1 VTPTRLAADLAGERC
16 ARSAEPEGRPGQ
28 RLPGAQPR
36 TGCPRRHFAS
46 DKRTHMAQ
54 RVLITAGAAGIGKE
68 IAKAFAGDGAA
79 VCVCDIDARALEAAS
94 NEIAGLKTIV
104 CDVSKRPDIERMV
117 AGAVEALG
125 GLDVLVNNAGIAGP
139 TAPVEEA
146 DPDQWEAVMTV
157 DVIGT
162 FHVTRLAIP
171 HLKKSA
177 AGSIVVM
184 SSLGGRFGYPNR
196 SAYCTA
202 KMGLIGFAKTLSR
215 ELGPYKIRCNAIA
228 PGAVGGDR
236 MERVLQ
242 GRAAASHTTLDEA
255 RKAAMSIQ
263 SLKRFV
269 DPKDIAA
276 LVLFLTSD
284 SGKSI
289 SGQVLPIDNDA
300 QTSSY

>member
-1 VTPTRLAADLAGERC
+1 
-16 ARSAEPEGRPGQ
+16 
-28 RLPGAQPR
+28 
-36 TGCPRRHFAS
+36 
-46 DKRTHMAQ
+46 MAQ
-54 RVLITAGAAGIGKE
+54 RVLVTAGAAGIGRE
-68 IAKAFAGDGAA
+68 IAAAFAANGAA
-79 VCVCDIDARALEAAS
+79 VCVCDIDARALDTAAKD
-94 NEIAGLKTIV
+94 IPGLKTIV
-104 CDVSKRPDIERMV
+104 CDVSKRRDIERMV
-117 AGAVEALG
+117 ASAVEALG

-139 TAPVEEA
+139 TAPVEDA

-184 SSLGGRFGYPNR
+184 SSIGGRFGYPNR

-215 ELGPYKIRCNAIA
+215 ELGQYGIRCNAIA

-236 MERVLQ
+236 IERVLQ
-242 GRAAASHTTLDEA
+242 GRAEAEHKTLEEE
-255 RKAAMSIQ
+255 REAAMKIQ

-300 QTSSY
+300 QTSAY

>member
-1 VTPTRLAADLAGERC
+1 
-16 ARSAEPEGRPGQ
+16 
-28 RLPGAQPR
+28 
-36 TGCPRRHFAS
+36 
-46 DKRTHMAQ
+46 MAQ
-54 RVLITAGAAGIGKE
+54 RVLVTAGASGIGKE
-68 IAKAFAGDGAA
+68 IASAYAATGAE
-79 VCVCDIDARALEAAS
+79 VCVCDIDEKALDTAAKDIS
-94 NEIAGLKTIV
+94 GLKTIV
-104 CDVSKRPDIERMV
+104 CDVSKPDDIKRMV
-117 AGAVEALG
+117 TSAIEALG

-139 TAPVEEA
+139 TAPVEDV

-162 FHVTRLAIP
+162 FHVTRLCIP

-215 ELGPYKIRCNAIA
+215 ELGPYNIRVNAIA
-228 PGAVGGDR
+228 PGAVAGDR
-236 MERVLQ
+236 IERVLQ
-242 GRAAASHTTLDEA
+242 GRASAEHKTLEEE
-255 RKAAMSIQ
+255 RSAAMSLQ

-269 DPKDIAA
+269 DPRDIAA
-276 LVLFLTSD
+276 LILFLTSD
-284 SGKSI
+284 AGKSI

-300 QTSSY
+300 QTSA

>member
-1 VTPTRLAADLAGERC
+1 
-16 ARSAEPEGRPGQ
+16 
-28 RLPGAQPR
+28 
-36 TGCPRRHFAS
+36 
-46 DKRTHMAQ
+46 MAQ

-68 IAKAFAGDGAA
+68 IAKAFAGGGAS
-79 VCVCDIDARALEAAS
+79 VCVCDIDAKALEAAS
-94 NEIAGLKTIV
+94 KEIAGLKTIV
-104 CDVSKRPDIERMV
+104 CDVSKRSDIERMV

-215 ELGPYKIRCNAIA
+215 ELGPYNIRCNAIA

-300 QTSSY
+300 QTSS

>member
-1 VTPTRLAADLAGERC
+1 
-16 ARSAEPEGRPGQ
+16 
-28 RLPGAQPR
+28 
-36 TGCPRRHFAS
+36 
-46 DKRTHMAQ
+46 MAQ

-68 IAKAFAGDGAA
+68 IARAFTAGGAK
-79 VCVCDIDARALEAAS
+79 VCVCDINEQALETAAKD
-94 NEIAGLKTIV
+94 IPGLKTIV
-104 CDVSKRPDIERMV
+104 CDISRRQDIERMV
-117 AGAVEALG
+117 AAAADALG

-139 TAPVEEA
+139 TAPVETA

-171 HLKKSA
+171 YLKKSA
-177 AGSIVVM
+177 AGSIIVM
-184 SSLGGRFGYPNR
+184 SSVGGRFGYPNR

-215 ELGPYKIRCNAIA
+215 ELGPYNIRCNAIA

-236 MERVLQ
+236 IERVLQ
-242 GRAAASHTTLDEA
+242 GRADAEHKTLDEV
-255 RKAAMSIQ
+255 RQAAMSIQ

-276 LVLFLTSD
+276 LAVFLASEA
-284 SGKSI
+284 GKSI
-289 SGQVLPIDNDA
+289 SGQVIPIDNDA
-300 QTSSY
+300 QTSS

>member
-1 VTPTRLAADLAGERC
+1 
-16 ARSAEPEGRPGQ
+16 
-28 RLPGAQPR
+28 
-36 TGCPRRHFAS
+36 
-46 DKRTHMAQ
+46 MAQ
-54 RVLITAGAAGIGKE
+54 RVLVTAGASGIGRE
-68 IAKAFAGDGAA
+68 IAMAFAAIGAE
-79 VCVCDIDARALEAAS
+79 VCVCDIDAKALDSAAKD
-94 NEIAGLKTIV
+94 IPGLKTIV
-104 CDVSKRPDIERMV
+104 CNVSKRHEIERMV
-117 AGAVEALG
+117 PAAIKALD

-139 TAPVEEA
+139 TAPVEDA

-162 FHVTRLAIP
+162 FHVTRLSIP

-215 ELGPYKIRCNAIA
+215 ELGQYNIRVNAIA
-228 PGAVGGDR
+228 PGAVAGDR
-236 MERVLQ
+236 IERVLQ
-242 GRAAASHTTLDEA
+242 GRASAEHKTLEEERA
-255 RKAAMSIQ
+255 AAMSLQ

-276 LVLFLTSD
+276 LILFLTSD
-284 SGKSI
+284 AGKSI

-300 QTSSY
+300 QTSA

>member
-1 VTPTRLAADLAGERC
+1 
-16 ARSAEPEGRPGQ
+16 
-28 RLPGAQPR
+28 
-36 TGCPRRHFAS
+36 
-46 DKRTHMAQ
+46 MAQ
-54 RVLITAGAAGIGKE
+54 RVLITAGASGIGKE
-68 IAKAFAGDGAA
+68 IARAYAAVGAK
-79 VCVCDIDARALEAAS
+79 VCVCDINAEALDAAAQD
-94 NEIAGLKTIV
+94 IPGLKTAL
-104 CDVSKRPDIERMV
+104 CDVSKRDDIERMV
-117 AGAVEALG
+117 AASVEALG
-125 GLDVLVNNAGIAGP
+125 GLDVLVNNADISGE
-139 TAPVEEA
+139 TAPVEDA

-162 FHVTRLAIP
+162 FHVTRLSIP

-177 AGSIVVM
+177 AGSIIVM
-184 SSLGGRFGYPNR
+184 SSVGGRFGYPNR

-215 ELGPYKIRCNAIA
+215 ELGQYNIRCNAIA

-236 MERVLQ
+236 IERVLQ
-242 GRAAASHTTLDEA
+242 GRASADPKNLEEE
-255 RKAAMSIQ
+255 REAAMSIQ

-276 LVLFLTSD
+276 LVIFLTSD

-300 QTSSY
+300 QTSAY

>member
-1 VTPTRLAADLAGERC
+1 
-16 ARSAEPEGRPGQ
+16 
-28 RLPGAQPR
+28 
-36 TGCPRRHFAS
+36 
-46 DKRTHMAQ
+46 MAQ
-54 RVLITAGAAGIGKE
+54 RVLVTAGASGIGKE
-68 IAKAFAGDGAA
+68 VANAFAANGAK
-79 VCVCDIDARALEAAS
+79 VCVCDIDAKALETAAKD
-94 NEIAGLKTIV
+94 IPGLITLA
-104 CDVSKRPDIERMV
+104 CDVSKRADIERMV
-117 AGAVEALG
+117 AAAVDALG

-162 FHVTRLAIP
+162 FHVTRLCIP

-184 SSLGGRFGYPNR
+184 SSVGGRFGYPNR

-215 ELGPYKIRCNAIA
+215 ELGRYNIRVNAIA

-236 MERVLQ
+236 IERVLQ
-242 GRAAASHTTLDEA
+242 GRADAEHKPLEEVRA
-255 RKAAMSIQ
+255 AAMSVQ

-276 LVLFLTSD
+276 LIVFLTSD
-284 SGKSI
+284 AGKSI

-300 QTSSY
+300 QTSAL